1 MNYSED
7 RGAWYLLT
15 GIIVGAVLGIVYTR
29 YFQPVRYV
37 DTSPA
42 ALRQDFKD
50 QYRSLIAASY
60 LANGDLVR
68 ASARLDL
75 LQDSDTFRALTEQ
88 AQRALARDG
97 ATTEARS
104 LGLLAIALGQAAPGP
119 GQAITQASRLPT
131 VTAALSTPSNLN
143 NTDQGN
149 STLTVHQQDTQTI
162 PESPELPVTTPNGIP
177 ETPLSAE
184 SFVMISMSEACD
196 LPLSAPIIQVEVSD
210 RSGNPAPGVLVI
222 VTWVGGEERFFTG
235 LKSEKGLGYAD
246 FTLNPEFVYSL
257 RINENGSPLG
267 NISAVRCTSDSG
279 EPYWGAVL
287 LKFGLQ

>member
-15 GIIVGAVLGIVYTR
+15 GILIGAVLGIIYTR
-29 YFQPVRYV
+29 YFQPVTYV

-50 QYRSLIAASY
+50 QYRSLIAAAY

-68 ASARLDL
+68 ANARLAL
-75 LQDSDTFRALTEQ
+75 LQDPDTFRALTEQ
-88 AQRALARDG
+88 AQQTLARDG
-97 ATTEARS
+97 SSTEARS

-119 GQAITQASRLPT
+119 GQAITQVLHLPT
-131 VTAALSTPSNLN
+131 LTAALSTPGNLN
-143 NTDQGN
+143 NTDPENSALTAATQDIQGG
-149 STLTVHQQDTQTI
+149 TA
-162 PESPELPVTTPNGIP
+162 SPVSPVPTPIGVP

-184 SFVMISMSEACD
+184 SFVMISKSEVCD
-196 LPLSAPIIQVEVSD
+196 QPLSAPLIQVEVSD

-222 VTWVGGEERFFTG
+222 VTWAGGEERFYTG
-235 LKSEKGLGYAD
+235 LKPEKGLGYAD

-257 RINENGSPLG
+257 RLNENGSPLG
-267 NISAVRCTSDSG
+267 NISAVNCTNNSG
-279 EPYWGAVL
+279 EPYWGAVFL
-287 LKFGLQ
+287 RFGLQ